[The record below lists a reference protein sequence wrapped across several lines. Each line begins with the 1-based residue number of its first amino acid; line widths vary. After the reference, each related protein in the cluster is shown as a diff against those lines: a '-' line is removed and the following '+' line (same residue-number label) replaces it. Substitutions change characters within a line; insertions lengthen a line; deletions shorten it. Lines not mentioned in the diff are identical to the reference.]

1 MENGVVAEILPITGY
16 YATRNELRRRL
27 AERAPSRLQLLTGPR
42 QVGKTTLLLELA
54 EEWGERAIYLAA
66 DTPESAL
73 PGWWELQWQH
83 AARLAGRRTALL
95 LIDEIQYLPD
105 WSRRLKAEVD
115 RIYREGLRLH
125 VVVTGSAALKLGVGS
140 RETMA
145 GRFERLTLTHWSAQ
159 DLAQGFGLSQN
170 EAVEVVVRLGGFPGG
185 MALQADLPR
194 WRAYI
199 RDSIIDPAVGRDL
212 LALEVIRKPSL
223 LRQVFAV
230 CIGHPTEIVSLQKMV
245 GLLAERG
252 TMTTIAHY
260 LELLREAYLVA
271 ALRKFSKGE
280 LRRRSSPP
288 KLVPLNNAFI
298 TGGTH
303 EEIPSAKRA
312 PERWGRLVENA
323 CLSHM
328 VNSGQTVHYWREEP
342 IEVDAVVEGSW
353 GKWAIEI
360 KTGSFTAGD
369 LAGLLQFTKRFRG
382 YRPLVVCDER
392 ETGIARRAGIES
404 TSWQQFLWSGPGE
417 P

>member
-1 MENGVVAEILPITGY
+1 MAEGLSAGGY
-16 YATRNELRRRL
+16 YAAGSELRRRL
-27 AERAPSRLQLLTGPR
+27 SEGAPGRVQLLTGPR

-54 EEWGERAIYLAA
+54 KERGDRALYLAA
-66 DTPESAL
+66 DAPEAAL
-73 PGWWELQWQH
+73 PGWWEVQWER
-83 AARLAGRRTALL
+83 AARLAGRGTGML

-115 RIYREGLRLH
+115 RVYRDGLRLQI
-125 VVVTGSAALKLGVGS
+125 VVTGSAALKLGVGS

-145 GRFERLTLTHWSAQ
+145 GRFERLTLTHWSAR
-159 DLAQGFGLSQN
+159 DLAEGFRISQGK
-170 EAVEVVVRLGGFPGG
+170 AVETVVRLGGFPGA
-185 MALQADLPR
+185 MALRADLLR

-212 LALEVIRKPSL
+212 LALETIRKPSL

-230 CIGHPTEIVSLQKMV
+230 CIGHPTEIVSLQKIA

-271 ALRKFSKGE
+271 GLRKFSRGE
-280 LRRRSSPP
+280 VRRRSSPP
-288 KLVPLNNAFI
+288 KLTPLNNAFV

-303 EEIPSAKRA
+303 EDIPSRATA

-323 CLSHM
+323 CLAQM
-328 VNSGQTVHYWREEP
+328 VNAGQTVHYWREGP

-360 KTGSFTAGD
+360 KTGSFSAGE
-369 LAGLLQFTKRFRG
+369 LKGLLEFSKRFRG

-392 ETGIARRAGIES
+392 AAGVARRAGVDSIP
-404 TSWQQFLWSGPGE
+404 WQQFLWSGPE
-417 P
+417 EA

>member
-1 MENGVVAEILPITGY
+1 MTEASPPTGY
-16 YATRNELRRRL
+16 YATGAKLRRRL
-27 AERAPSRLQLLTGPR
+27 AEPAPGRLQLLTGPR

-54 EEWGERAIYLAA
+54 QEWGDQSLYLAA
-66 DTPESAL
+66 DAPEAAL
-73 PGWWELQWQH
+73 PGWWELQWQR
-83 AARLAGRRTALL
+83 AARLAGTGPALL
-95 LIDEIQYLPD
+95 LIDEVQYLPD

-115 RIYREGLRLH
+115 RIYRERLRLH

-159 DLAQGFGLSQN
+159 DLAQGFGLSQK

-185 MALQADLPR
+185 MALRHDLAR
-194 WRAYI
+194 WRAYV

-212 LALEVIRKPSL
+212 LALEMIRKPSL
-223 LRQVFAV
+223 LRQVFAI
-230 CIGHPTEIVSLQKMV
+230 CIGYPCEIVSLQKMA

-280 LRRRSSPP
+280 VRRRSSPP
-288 KLVPLNNAFI
+288 KLVPMNNAFI

-303 EEIPSAKRA
+303 EDIPSRATA

-323 CLSHM
+323 CLAHM
-328 VNSGQTVHYWREEP
+328 VNAGQTVHYWREEP
-342 IEVDAVVEGSW
+342 IEVDAVVEGTW
-353 GKWAIEI
+353 AKWALEI
-360 KTGSFTAGD
+360 KAGSFTAGE
-369 LAGLLQFTKRFRG
+369 LAGLLEFSNRFRS
-382 YRPLVVCDER
+382 YRPLVVCDEKD
-392 ETGIARRAGIES
+392 TGVAGRVGVES
-404 TSWQQFLWSGPGE
+404 ISWQQFLWSGLE
-417 P
+417 EAVK

>member
-1 MENGVVAEILPITGY
+1 MPEKLLTAIYYGTG
-16 YATRNELRRRL
+16 AELRRRL
-27 AERAPSRLQLLTGPR
+27 LEPAPGRLQLLTGPR

-54 EEWGERAIYLAA
+54 REWGERALYLAA
-66 DTPESAL
+66 DALEAAL

-83 AARLAGRRTALL
+83 AARLAGRRPALL

-105 WSRRLKAEVD
+105 WSRRLKAEMD
-115 RIYREGLRLH
+115 RVYRERLRLH
-125 VVVTGSAALKLGVGS
+125 LVATGSAALKLGVGS

-159 DLAQGFGLSQN
+159 DLAQGFGIS
-170 EAVEVVVRLGGFPGG
+170 EEAAVEVVVRFGGFPGG
-185 MALQADLPR
+185 MALHSGLPR

-212 LALEVIRKPSL
+212 LALEAIRKPSL

-230 CIGHPTEIVSLQKMV
+230 CIGHPTEIVSLQKMS

-252 TMTTIAHY
+252 TLTTISHY

-280 LRRRSSPP
+280 LRRRSSPA

-303 EEIPSAKRA
+303 EDIPSPKRA

-323 CLSHM
+323 CLAHM

-342 IEVDAVVEGSW
+342 LEVDAVTEGAW

-360 KTGSFTAGD
+360 KTGSFTAGE
-369 LAGLLQFTKRFRG
+369 LAGLLEFSKRFRS

-392 ETGIARRAGIES
+392 DAGMARRAGIES
-404 TSWQQFLWSGPGE
+404 VSWQQFLWSGPGE
-417 P
+417 A

>member
-1 MENGVVAEILPITGY
+1 MTEASLLTGY
-16 YATRNELRRRL
+16 YATGNELRRRL
-27 AERAPSRLQLLTGPR
+27 SEPAPGRLQLLTGPR
-42 QVGKTTLLLELA
+42 QVGKTTLLLELSQ
-54 EEWGERAIYLAA
+54 EWGDRALYLAA
-66 DTPESAL
+66 DAPEAAL
-73 PGWWELQWQH
+73 PGWWELQWQR
-83 AARLAGRRTALL
+83 AARLAGTGPALL
-95 LIDEIQYLPD
+95 LVDEVQYLPD

-115 RIYREGLRLH
+115 GVYRERLRLH
-125 VVVTGSAALKLGVGS
+125 VVATGSAALKLGVGS

-159 DLAQGFGLSQN
+159 DIAHGFALPQD
-170 EAVEVVVRLGGFPGG
+170 EAVQIVVRLGGFPGG
-185 MALQADLPR
+185 MVLRDDVAR

-212 LALEVIRKPSL
+212 LALEAIRKPSL

-230 CIGHPTEIVSLQKMV
+230 CIGHPAEIVSLQKMA

-252 TMTTIAHY
+252 AMTTIAHY

-271 ALRKFSKGE
+271 GLRKFSKGE

-303 EEIPSAKRA
+303 EDIPSRATA

-323 CLSHM
+323 CLAHM
-328 VNSGQTVHYWREEP
+328 ANAGQTVHYWREEP
-342 IEVDAVVEGSW
+342 IEVDAVVEGTW

-360 KTGSFTAGD
+360 KTGSFAAGE
-369 LAGLLQFTKRFRG
+369 LAGLLEFSKRFRS
-382 YRPLVVCDER
+382 YRPLVVCNESD
-392 ETGIARRAGIES
+392 TGVAGRAGVDSI
-404 TSWQQFLWSGPGE
+404 SWQQFLWSGPGE
-417 P
+417 A